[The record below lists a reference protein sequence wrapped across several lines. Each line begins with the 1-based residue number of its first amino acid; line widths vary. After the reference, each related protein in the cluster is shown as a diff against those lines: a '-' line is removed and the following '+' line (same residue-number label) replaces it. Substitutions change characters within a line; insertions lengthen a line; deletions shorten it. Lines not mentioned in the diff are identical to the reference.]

1 MESEEIQ
8 ELTDQARNLSCQTV
22 RHASCSNLSDELRIR
37 SAIAGFEDEVDTAIH
52 VLMLAGAYT
61 PTLRRAYD
69 QGEDIRGAG
78 IQNLTFKLLIG
89 GSLWLCCAIDACTRF
104 DHHGIARRPM
114 SQDWTLLT
122 VVSALLASGLM
133 PIWVK
138 TSNHGPDW
146 ARGTLNSWYLC
157 GTLALG
163 TPYLVASVQGKDE
176 VETLSIV
183 QCLCCKLRD
192 KLYDAVAK
200 ENEFVF

>member
-78 IQNLTFKLLIG
+78 IQNLTFKLIG